1 MRIGIEATA
10 YYKNIAG
17 SGVYARNIIN
27 IWKKKEGN
35 KNTIFLFSSKRP
47 SEIDLGKK
55 KNIFARLIN
64 GIKDILWMQIVLPIK
79 LKKNNVDILFCPT
92 FLGPIFS
99 HCPTIVTILDMSFI
113 RYPQTLDR
121 LFLFYVKILLP
132 LIKKRANVILTISE
146 FSKMEIIKLLKVPKE
161 KIKVIYGGC
170 DEKFN
175 VISDEVGIN
184 KVKNKYKLSQK
195 FILNVGTLEP
205 RKNITSLIAAFN
217 ELKKKQLIDHKLVL
231 CGPKGW
237 HYKDIFKK
245 IKELKLE
252 NEIIFLGFIPEE
264 DLPFLYNVAQVFVY
278 PSLYEGFGLPVLEA
292 MSCGCPVITSNVSSL
307 PEIVGNSAILVDSLN
322 TEELEQAILKVI
334 KNKDL
339 RKDLIK
345 KGIERS
351 KMFSWEKAA
360 EDAFAILKR
369 IFKNNSI

>member
-64 GIKDILWMQIVLPIK
+64 GIKDILWMQIVLPFK
-79 LKKNNVDILFCPT
+79 LKKNNVDIIFCPA
-92 FLGPIFS
+92 FLGPILS
-99 HCPTIVTILDMSFI
+99 HCPIIVAIHDMSFI

-121 LFLFYVKILLP
+121 LFLLYVKILLP
-132 LIKKRANVILTISE
+132 LIKRKADVILTISE
-146 FSKMEIIKLLKVPKE
+146 FSKTEIIKLLKVPKE
-161 KIKVIYGGC
+161 KIKVIYEGC
-170 DEKFN
+170 DEKFK
-175 VISDEVGIN
+175 VINDEVRII
-184 KVKNKYKLSQK
+184 KVKNKYSLFQQ

-205 RKNITSLIAAFN
+205 RKNIISLITAFN
-217 ELKKKQLIDHKLVL
+217 SLKKKQLIEHKLVL

-245 IKELKLE
+245 TKELKLE

-307 PEIVGNSAILVDSLN
+307 PEIVGNSAILVDPLN

-334 KNKDL
+334 KNEDL

-345 KGIERS
+345 KGINRS

-360 EDAFAILKR
+360 EDTYAILKR
-369 IFKNNSI
+369 IFRNNSI